1 MPKAVSYPRQPK
13 LPLKLHR
20 RHARRLAGDHIGSP
34 KPRAQRRVAALHDR
48 ADGQSRLAAASAT
61 GQDARPRG
69 DAERF
74 THDAAVRAGEPVTP
88 ASFFQVGG
96 AGRIVG
102 EKSLKLRERS
112 REWQVGSV
120 ENVHGSLSASRTQS
134 ILVGVCVKRIGT
146 IECIGRPSLVVSGWW
161 RVERHNGWYYGGCQ
175 RERPREWND
184 K

>member
-1 MPKAVSYPRQPK
+1 MPKAVSYRQPK

-134 ILVGVCVKRIGT
+134 IPSGCMRQAD
-146 IECIGRPSLVVSGWW
+146 RPSLFFIRPNSLRAFRTCLSLMTILVV
-161 RVERHNGWYYGGCQ
+161 
-175 RERPREWND
+175 ND
-184 K
+184 FVCSTD